1 MIVTYCGKID
11 RHVHPTASYTSTRN
25 QFAALQFGKRVAGN
39 IEGDFSELEAD
50 ECRSVGRSGADTEA
64 SGDHFVHV
72 AIDEQGEDFPVT
84 RRQPFKAS
92 FSLIT
97 LGGLL
102 RNRLATRECF
112 IKNLK
117 QGSGSSGFSMK
128 CRRRRA
134 WPRQF

>member
-1 MIVTYCGKID
+1 MRETNQMGKCWSSHL
-11 RHVHPTASYTSTRN
+11 RHDVRAVV
-25 QFAALQFGKRVAGN
+25 L
-39 IEGDFSELEAD
+39 
-50 ECRSVGRSGADTEA
+50 GRSGADTEA
-64 SGDHFVHV
+64 PGDHFVHV